1 MYGEEKQ
8 DIKKWKQEEKWRHLI
23 KEKMMG
29 MDRREGIQVERE
41 KESNQH
47 KSKGERRD
55 VMMISK
61 KHVREV

>member
-1 MYGEEKQ
+1 
-8 DIKKWKQEEKWRHLI
+8 
-23 KEKMMG
+23 MG

>member
-1 MYGEEKQ
+1 
-8 DIKKWKQEEKWRHLI
+8 
-23 KEKMMG
+23 MG

-61 KHVREV
+61 KQVREV